1 VGFNASVLKAGGLT
15 VSVADV
21 LVSPRYVPDIVPVA
35 VAETGIVVT
44 VKVAVVAPA
53 GMVTLMGTV
62 AAVFVVLN
70 ATVSA
75 AAVAPVKVTV
85 PVEEAPPIKVLGA
98 SPIELNAGGLTVS
111 VADVFTTEL

>member
-1 VGFNASVLKAGGLT
+1 MT

-44 VKVAVVAPA
+44 VKVAVLAPA
-53 GMVTLMGTV
+53 GMVTLIGDV

-75 AAVAPVKVTV
+75 AAVAPVRVTV